1 MGIMSET
8 LSGGVQMIACSPIF
22 RSRRTLSVIRSL
34 SILLKG
40 LIKYHK
46 THRVAKAGGIV
57 HTVQLS
63 K

>member
-34 SILLKG
+34 SILLKA
-40 LIKYHK
+40 HK